1 MYASFLEDP
10 MTWTLL
16 AVGTAL
22 AVAGRARSA
31 TVATPDTAVAPEEP
45 APRPVRTQAPVTK
58 A

>member
-1 MYASFLEDP
+1 MMYAAFLEDP

-22 AVAGRARSA
+22 AVAARGGSTSA
-31 TVATPDTAVAPEEP
+31 APPDSAAATPEP
-45 APRPVRTQAPVTK
+45 APKPIRAQASAK

>member
-1 MYASFLEDP
+1 MLYAAFLEDP

-22 AVAGRARSA
+22 AVARPPAREPEAPGEPARA
-31 TVATPDTAVAPEEP
+31 APEP
-45 APRPVRTQAPVTK
+45 APAP